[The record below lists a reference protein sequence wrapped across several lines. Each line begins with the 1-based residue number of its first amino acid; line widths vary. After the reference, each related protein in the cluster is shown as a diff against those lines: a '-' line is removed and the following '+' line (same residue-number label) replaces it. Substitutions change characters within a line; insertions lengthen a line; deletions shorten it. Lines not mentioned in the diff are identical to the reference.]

1 MQSRYEGFMVTDPA
15 TRYGEGAP
23 GAAVGEMPGAADADG
38 SAPAAC
44 RAGDPLVTTT
54 APTATAITAAAAAS
68 GATARRQRG
77 PGIRAGA
84 PACSG
89 ELAAPFRVRSFTP
102 ASVTTVR
109 RPPHGRAT
117 CAGRPGEA
125 PPSLQT
131 SYQAPRFPGKR

>member
-68 GATARRQRG
+68 GARARRQRG
-77 PGIRAGA
+77 PRIRAGA
-84 PACSG
+84 PPCSR
-89 ELAAPFRVRSFTP
+89 EFAAPFPVRSFTP

-109 RPPHGRAT
+109 PPPHGRGNSP
-117 CAGRPGEA
+117 GRPGGA
-125 PPSLQT
+125 PPAL
-131 SYQAPRFPGKR
+131 P